1 MHFKIF
7 TISLIVILLASSI
20 PQNFADSKVAVIETK
35 FGNMT
40 VEFFPQDAPKT
51 VENFIKLAESGFYD
65 GVKFHRIISGFMI
78 QGGDPLSKDN
88 NMTQQWG
95 TGNAGYNIDA
105 EFNNI
110 KHKRGIISMA
120 RAADPNS
127 ASSQFF
133 IVHQD
138 STFLDGA
145 YTVFGRL
152 ITQESYDVLD
162 KIASLETNRDPASGA
177 AADSPLNYEDAEIRS
192 IKIINYSEL
201 PNPLNLGDPER
212 IITHSILDE
221 KGNYNST
228 AFEFSFHAPEGWVA
242 QEPQKTR
249 PEIPDIVLV
258 GPTTD
263 GFTPVIS
270 FLIEDKHNTSLEN
283 HIKDTRKNIQ
293 KLIDDGKL
301 EILSEKTNDIK
312 GYNAHVTDAKGSF
325 VINDRLFHLKYKE
338 IIIKSGD
345 KFYTITYANQ
355 EKNFDANLST
365 FDAVVD
371 SFETTSK
378 PKEDMTQTSAPGGGC
393 LIATAA
399 FGSDL
404 APQVQL
410 LRETR
415 DNILMKTYS
424 GTAFMTV
431 FNQFYYSFSS
441 TVAQWERE
449 NPIFKEIVKVT
460 ITPLISSLSILNY
473 VNIDSEAHMVGY
485 GIGIILLNV
494 GMYFVVPVFVIYRLK
509 K

>member
-1 MHFKIF
+1 MLHFKIF
-7 TISLIVILLASSI
+7 TISLIVILLTSSI
-20 PQNFADSKVAVIETK
+20 PQNFADSQVAVIETK

-65 GVKFHRIISGFMI
+65 GIKFHRIISGFMI

-133 IVHQD
+133 IVHKD
-138 STFLDGA
+138 STFLDEQ

-177 AADSPLNYEDAEIRS
+177 PVDSPLNYEDAEIHS
-192 IKIINYSEL
+192 IKIINYSEVT
-201 PNPLNLGDPER
+201 NPLDLGDPER
-212 IITHSILDE
+212 VITHSILDE

-228 AFEFSFHAPEGWVA
+228 ELEFSFHAPEGWVA

-258 GPTTD
+258 GPATD

-270 FLIEDKHNTSLEN
+270 FLIEDKNNTSLET

-301 EILSEKTNDIK
+301 EILSEKTSDIK
-312 GYNAHVTDAKGSF
+312 GYNAHATDAKGSF
-325 VINDRLFHLKYKE
+325 VINDKLFHLKYKE

-355 EKNFDANLST
+355 EKNFDADLSS
-365 FDAVVD
+365 FDAVID
-371 SFETTSK
+371 SFETTSQ
-378 PKEDMTQTSAPGGGC
+378 PKSGC

-431 FNQFYYSFSS
+431 FNQFYYSFSP

-449 NPIFKEIVKVT
+449 NPVFKEIVKVT

-494 GMYFVVPVFVIYRLK
+494 GMYFVVPAFVIYRLK